1 MDIVIVPTAADVAT
15 YAADVVAGR
24 IAQEP
29 DTVLGVTTGS
39 SPVGIYRELAR
50 RRAEGSLDLS
60 HLTCFALDEYVGL
73 PPEHP
78 RSYAAYLDREVVRPF
93 GLAPEQVRVPDASRA
108 DLGGAAEEYERAI
121 AAAGGIDLQV
131 LGIGT
136 NGHIGFNEPISSLSS
151 RTRVAALSAQ
161 TRADNARFFDRPD
174 DVPTHCLTQ
183 GLGTILEAR
192 QVLLVAQGERK
203 AAAVAAAVE
212 GPVAARCPASVLQ
225 FHPRTTLVLDEAA
238 ASGLTLGDGH
248 SPVPDQGD
256 GRGSDGSAP
265 AS

>member
-29 DTVLGVTTGS
+29 DTVLGVATGS

-161 TRADNARFFDRPD
+161 TRADNARFFGGDPD
-174 DVPTHCLTQ
+174 AVPRHCLTQ
-183 GLGTILEAR
+183 GLGTISQAR
-192 QVLLVAQGERK
+192 HVLLVAVGTGK
-203 AAAVAAAVE
+203 AEAVQQLVE
-212 GPVAARCPASVLQ
+212 GPVSARWPATVLQMHPHVSVLLD
-225 FHPRTTLVLDEAA
+225 PAAGSRLELADYYRTTWANKPA
-238 ASGLTLGDGH
+238 WQTL
-248 SPVPDQGD
+248 
-256 GRGSDGSAP
+256 
-265 AS
+265 

>member
-1 MDIVIVPTAADVAT
+1 MDVVVVPTAVDVAT
-15 YAADVVAGR
+15 YAADLVAAR
-24 IAQEP
+24 IAAEP
-29 DTVLGVTTGS
+29 GMVLGVATGS

-50 RRAEGSLDLS
+50 RRTEGTLELS

-73 PPEHP
+73 APGHP
-78 RSYAAYLDREVVRPF
+78 RSYAAYLDREIARPW
-93 GLAPEQVRVPDASRA
+93 GLASSRVRVPEASRP
-108 DLGGAAEEYERAI
+108 DLEAAAAEYEQEI
-121 AAAGGIDLQV
+121 AAAGGIDLQI

-151 RTRVAALSAQ
+151 RTRVAALTAQ
-161 TRADNARFFDRPD
+161 TRTDNARFFDGPD
-174 DVPTHCLTQ
+174 DVPTRCLTQ

-192 QVLLVAQGERK
+192 QVVLVAQGERK

-225 FHPRTTLVLDEAA
+225 FHPRTVLVLDEAA
-238 ASGLTLGDGH
+238 ASGLTSGTWLRPVPGRGDGGG
-248 SPVPDQGD
+248 P
-256 GRGSDGSAP
+256 RGSAP

>member
-1 MDIVIVPTAADVAT
+1 MDVLVVPTAADVGT
-15 YAADVVAGR
+15 CAADLVAAR
-24 IAQEP
+24 IAEEP
-29 DTVLGVTTGS
+29 RTVLGVATGS

-50 RRAEGSLDLS
+50 RRAGGSLELG

-73 PPEHP
+73 APGHP
-78 RSYAAYLDREVVRPF
+78 RSYAAYLEREIARSW
-93 GLAPEQVRVPDASRA
+93 GLPSSQVRVPEAFRPDLDA
-108 DLGGAAEEYERAI
+108 AAEEYEQAI
-121 AAAGGIDLQV
+121 AAAGGIDLQI

-174 DVPTHCLTQ
+174 AVPTHCLTQ

-192 QVLLVAQGERK
+192 QVLLVAQGRRK

-225 FHPRTTLVLDEAA
+225 FHPRATFVLDEAA
-238 ASGLTLGDGH
+238 AGELTPGTCRRTVPDRGDGLPPG
-248 SPVPDQGD
+248 SP
-256 GRGSDGSAP
+256 SP

>member
-1 MDIVIVPTAADVAT
+1 MDVVIVPTAADVGT
-15 YAADVVAGR
+15 YAADVVAAR

-29 DTVLGVTTGS
+29 RTVLGVATGS

-50 RRAEGSLDLS
+50 RRAAGSLDPT

-73 PPEHP
+73 APDHP
-78 RSYAAYLDREVVRPF
+78 RSYAAYLDREVARPL
-93 GLAPEQVRVPDASRA
+93 GLPSGRVRVPEASRT
-108 DLGGAAEEYERAI
+108 DLEAAAEEYEQAI
-121 AAAGGIDLQV
+121 AAAGGIDLQI

-136 NGHIGFNEPISSLSS
+136 NGHIGFNEPISALSS

-161 TRADNARFFDRPD
+161 TRTDNARFFDGPD
-174 DVPTHCLTQ
+174 AVPTHCLTQ
-183 GLGTILEAR
+183 GLGTILESR
-192 QVLLVAQGERK
+192 RVLLVAQGERK

-225 FHPRTTLVLDEAA
+225 FHPRATLVLDEAA
-238 ASGLTLGDGH
+238 ASALTLENH
-248 SPVPDQGD
+248 HRPVPDRGD
-256 GRGSDGSAP
+256 GAVPGVSAP